1 MSTIIFQTSDAE
13 LVRRHNAS
21 VQGMRARMCLAQ
33 NTGGLTR
40 NSTTA
45 QWDAAEITAQAA
57 DGYARVEWTVPA
69 ATMAPALGMAQ
80 SVVQV
85 VTFQA
90 SAGGL
95 GLEFDSAYLVL
106 GTVSGGIT
114 TWLPNIS
121 DLFIFSPSKV
131 LTAGEPFPLEYFMV
145 VGAVT
150 AIPNPT

>member
-1 MSTIIFQTSDAE
+1 MTIIFETSDAE
-13 LVRRHNAS
+13 LVRMHNAGR
-21 VQGMRARMCLAQ
+21 QGLKARMCLAQ
-33 NTGGLTR
+33 NTGSLTR

-69 ATMAPALGMAQ
+69 ATMTPALGMAQ
-80 SVVQV
+80 SVIQV

-106 GTVSGGIT
+106 GTISGGTT
-114 TWLPNIS
+114 TWLPHIT
-121 DLFIFSPSKV
+121 DLFRFSPSKA
-131 LTAGEPFPLEYFMV
+131 LTAGQPWPLEFFMV
-145 VGAVT
+145 AGAVT